1 MKRFVWLALAVVCTA
16 TLAGNGVVLR
26 PDANAVPGR
35 YIVVLE
41 DGVTRGDF
49 GTAALLPDLDTVAQN
64 VALAYGGRVEFVY
77 GAALNGFTL
86 ALDDALAERLARDTR
101 VKYVE
106 QDGLVFADTT
116 QSNATWGLDRI
127 DQASLPLS
135 TTFTYNTTAS
145 NVNAYIIDTGIRATH
160 TNFGGRVSG
169 GYTAIS
175 DGRGTNDCN
184 GHGTHTAGTVGSA
197 TYGVAKGVHLVP
209 VRVLNCAGSG
219 TTSGVIAGVN
229 WVTSNRV
236 KPAVANM
243 SLGGSASTSLDTAVS
258 NSIAAGVTYA
268 IAAGNSATNA
278 CNTSPARVAAAL
290 TVGATTRTDGR
301 AYYSNYGTCL
311 DLFAPGDGVTS
322 TYYSSDTATAT
333 MSGTSMAAPHVAG
346 VAALYLATH
355 TTATPAQVGSALIAL
370 TTPGKVTNPGSGS
383 PNRLLFTNY

>member
-1 MKRFVWLALAVVCTA
+1 MRKLLWIAFAALCTSA
-16 TLAGNGVVLR
+16 LAGNGVVLR
-26 PDANAVPGR
+26 PDANAVPGH

-64 VALAYGGRVEFVY
+64 VAQAYGGRLEFVY

-106 QDGLVFADTT
+106 QDSLVFADTT

-160 TNFGGRVSG
+160 ANFGGRVSG
-169 GYTAIS
+169 GYTAIT
-175 DGRGTNDCN
+175 DGRGTSDCN

-243 SLGGSASTSLDTAVS
+243 SLGGSASSSLDTAVK

-268 IAAGNSATNA
+268 IAAGNSAANA
-278 CNTSPARVAAAL
+278 CNYSPARVAEAL
-290 TVGATTRTDGR
+290 TVGATTRTDAR
-301 AYYSNYGTCL
+301 ASYSNYGTCL
-311 DLFAPGDGVTS
+311 DLFAPGDGITS

-355 TTATPAQVGSALIAL
+355 TTATPAQVGSAIIAL
-370 TTPGKVTNPGSGS
+370 TTPNKVTNPGSGS